1 MSHITK
7 MNNTNKKTLNL
18 SDEWDID
25 NKKGS
30 ISKSHATKQNRQQ
43 LRQLKQVNRLGEDV
57 DA

>member
-18 SDEWDID
+18 SDDWGTYS
-25 NKKGS
+25 KKGRV
-30 ISKSHATKQNRQQ
+30 SKSHVTKQNRQQ

>member
-18 SDEWDID
+18 SDDWGTD
-25 NKKGS
+25 
-30 ISKSHATKQNRQQ
+30 SKQGRVSKTHATKQNRQQ